1 MHLSHYSKKRKA
13 LVDLIH
19 QQTNKSNVPM
29 LFVMGLTAWVIWL
42 DYSPT
47 LVISW
52 LAAGCLLMIIR
63 FIVLNIIVKR
73 LPSKTVYFWRE
84 FFLATFLFLAG
95 TYWGMTSWLFFDPA
109 LNMSFAFM
117 TVVLVGLV
125 PSAMPLLSGLLYMW
139 LIYSVPLLLLTALKL
154 YHVDLWQLSLLTI
167 INLLGLIPIS
177 KNLGITIEKSIT
189 LDHKNAEL
197 LNTVSKAKERAEQSN
212 LEKSQFM
219 AATSHDLRQPLHVQG
234 ILLEAL
240 SVRLKKGSENH
251 TLLKKAMHS
260 NEALNMLFTS
270 LLEVSQLDSGAIQ
283 SNISHHNVTALCQ
296 SVIDEYQ
303 MTAKK
308 KGLLLAL
315 LGDEHIALTD
325 TVLFAR
331 ILRNLV
337 SNALKFT
344 SSGGVRISLSSDS
357 AHIFVTI
364 TDTGIGI
371 APDQHQHIFNE
382 YYQLGNK
389 ARDRTQGIGLGLALV
404 KRLCSLLNHNITV
417 ESVVGEG
424 SQFRLSLNI
433 GDANQVATLQKES
446 SFVPIENLQILLI
459 DDEQDILDAMSIML
473 TDWNC
478 HPHGFLSLESAIE
491 FLDKTNLKPDLII
504 SDYRLKE
511 DLTGLE
517 AIRQLQKK
525 FSEPIPSLLV
535 SGDTDPEL
543 LRSIH
548 QQNFYMLH
556 KPLKSAQLRKV
567 IRIILKDNKT

>member
-1 MHLSHYSKKRKA
+1 MQYSHYSKKRKA

-19 QQTNKSNVPM
+19 QQLNKSNIPM

-42 DYSPT
+42 DYSPAV
-47 LVISW
+47 VISW
-52 LAAGCLLMIIR
+52 LATGYFLIIIR
-63 FIVLNIIVKR
+63 FVVLNVIVKR
-73 LPSKTVYFWRE
+73 LPDETVYFWRE
-84 FFLATFLFLAG
+84 FFLAAFLFVAG

-109 LNMSFAFM
+109 LNISFSFM

-154 YHVDLWQLSLLTI
+154 YHVDLWQLSLLAI

-177 KNLGITIEKSIT
+177 KNLGRTIEKSIT

-197 LNTVSKAKERAEQSN
+197 LNTVSKEKERAEQSS

-219 AATSHDLRQPLHVQG
+219 AATSHDLRQPLHAQG

-240 SVRLKKGSENH
+240 SVRLTKGSENH

-283 SNISHHNVTALCQ
+283 SNICHHNVTTLCQ

-308 KGLLLAL
+308 KGLFLELSS
-315 LGDEHIALTD
+315 DKHIALTD
-325 TVLFAR
+325 AVLFAR

-344 SSGGVRISLSSDS
+344 SSGGVKINLSNDNT
-357 AHIFVTI
+357 HIFVTI

-371 APDQHQHIFNE
+371 AHDQHKHIFNE
-382 YYQLGNK
+382 YYQLRNK

-404 KRLCSLLNHNITV
+404 KRLCSLLKHNI
-417 ESVVGEG
+417 SIKSAIGKG
-424 SQFRLSLNI
+424 SQFQLSLNI
-433 GDANQVATLQKES
+433 GDANQVITPQQES

-459 DDEQDILDAMSIML
+459 DDEQEILDAMSIML

-478 HPHGFLSLESAIE
+478 HPHGFLSLKSAIE
-491 FLDKTNLKPDLII
+491 FLDKTRLKPDLII

-517 AIRQLQKK
+517 VIRQLQKK
-525 FSEPIPSLLV
+525 FSEQIPSLLV
-535 SGDTDPEL
+535 SGDTDPQL
-543 LRSIH
+543 LHSIH
-548 QQNFYMLH
+548 KQNFYMLH

-567 IRIILKDNKT
+567 IRIILKENKT